1 MSELFSFIKALLEKS
16 SITLLLLAIAIGI
29 FSYKR
34 VFVDDVLW
42 AVCLACIS
50 YVLFSWIYKLF
61 VDFKNEKKRKEE
73 EKRAI
78 EASNIRKQIEDA
90 EAQKVKEQKDARL
103 RTIYASLPND
113 VKLGL
118 DRLYHLPIPDGGYT
132 NARIIRFEQLEG
144 YSDIVQACSQIMVNL
159 GLEDLIAVQH
169 CIESNIYTVSPDF
182 YMIIEEKAKNKEKG
196 E

>member
-1 MSELFSFIKALLEKS
+1 MSELFSFIKALLEKG

-50 YVLFSWIYKLF
+50 YVLFSWLSKLF
-61 VDFKNEKKRKEE
+61 DGIKDEKKRNKE
-73 EKRAI
+73 EKRTI
-78 EASNIRKQIEDA
+78 EASKIRKQIEDA
-90 EAQKVKEQKDARL
+90 EAQKMKEQKEARL

-132 NARIIRFEQLEG
+132 NARIIRFEQLEE
-144 YSDIVQACSQIMVNL
+144 YSDIIQACSQIMVNL

>member
-50 YVLFSWIYKLF
+50 YVFFSWLSKLF
-61 VDFKNEKKRKEE
+61 DDIKDEKKRKKE

-90 EAQKVKEQKDARL
+90 EALRKKGQKEASL

-118 DRLYHLPIPDGGYT
+118 ERLYYLPIPDGGFT
-132 NARIIRFEQLEG
+132 NARIIRMEQFNE
-144 YSDIVQACSQIMVNL
+144 YSDVIMACNQVMFNL
-159 GLEDLIAVQH
+159 GFEELIAVRSS
-169 CIESNIYTVSPDF
+169 INSSIYTVLPDF
-182 YMIIEEKAKNKEKG
+182 YMIIEEKAKAKG
-196 E
+196 M